1 MQLIE
6 KRLYSVKEAGR
17 YLGISGW
24 AVRHLIWSGKLPSVR
39 QGRRVLIDILD
50 MNEFINKNKSEVHHG
65 DDLSPQEA
73 RSKDRGVRGAGPVL
87 DEVLR

>member
-1 MQLIE
+1 MEVIE

-17 YLGISGW
+17 YLGISPW

-39 QGRRVLIDILD
+39 QGRRVLLDIFDLNRFID
-50 MNEFINKNKSEVHHG
+50 NNKSEVHHG
-65 DDLSPQEA
+65 DDLPPEET
-73 RSKDRGVRGAGPVL
+73 RSEDGSVTRAKPIL